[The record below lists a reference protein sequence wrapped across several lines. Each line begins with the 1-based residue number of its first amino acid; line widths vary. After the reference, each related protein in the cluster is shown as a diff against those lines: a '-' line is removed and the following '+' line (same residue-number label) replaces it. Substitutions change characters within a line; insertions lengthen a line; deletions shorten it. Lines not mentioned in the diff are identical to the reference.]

1 MADLTI
7 AQDILDGVDEI
18 MDTIGKSV
26 TLETATFGDW
36 IDSTN
41 KTKGKK
47 KVTDTHSTKGYLY
60 NFSDYLIDGTEI
72 KRGDKQ
78 AIVSVKDLT
87 IISDEIELLIDGS
100 EQWKV
105 LQAKPIEVSGTITTI
120 ILHLRK

>member
-26 TLETATFGDW
+26 TLKTATFGDW

-47 KVTDTHSTKGYLY
+47 KVTGTHSTKGFLY

-87 IISDEIELLIDGS
+87 IVSDEIELLIDGS

-105 LQAKPIEVSGTITTI
+105 LQAKPIEVSGTITAI